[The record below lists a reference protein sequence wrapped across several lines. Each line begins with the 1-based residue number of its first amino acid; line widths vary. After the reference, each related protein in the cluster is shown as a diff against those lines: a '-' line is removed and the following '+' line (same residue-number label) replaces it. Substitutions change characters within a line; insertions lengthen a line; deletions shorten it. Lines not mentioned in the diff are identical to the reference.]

1 MAKEDYLVITDAT
14 SDIIPYYADQEGI
27 RVIPMEVTMTDGYV
41 FDATYNS
48 EHVSLADFYEKIRSG
63 LFAQTSAITP
73 ERYRAYL
80 TPLLEEGHDIL
91 YNCFTSGMSSTYN
104 NACMVAAELREQ
116 FPERKLFVVDSI
128 GATGGQGY
136 HTYFAARNRDRGM
149 SIEDNAKWLED
160 TKHHV
165 QYTWTVSDLMH
176 LNRGGRLSKTAAIFG
191 TALQI
196 KPVGDI
202 DDDGKLV
209 SIGKARGRK
218 LALRRLCDMM
228 EKSIDTSFDYPVKIC
243 HCDCPEDAET
253 LKQMVLATGKVKE
266 VVIGRT
272 GPVVGTH
279 LGPSGLTLFYFCDRR
294 LDTI

>member
-1 MAKEDYLVITDAT
+1 MAKEDYLVITDAA

-116 FPERKLFVVDSI
+116 LAETQVSQDTPETDIIHCPVC
-128 GATGGQGY
+128 GAELPKVAMFCGKCG
-136 HTYFAARNRDRGM
+136 R
-149 SIEDNAKWLED
+149 
-160 TKHHV
+160 
-165 QYTWTVSDLMH
+165 
-176 LNRGGRLSKTAAIFG
+176 RLS
-191 TALQI
+191 
-196 KPVGDI
+196 
-202 DDDGKLV
+202 
-209 SIGKARGRK
+209 
-218 LALRRLCDMM
+218 
-228 EKSIDTSFDYPVKIC
+228 
-243 HCDCPEDAET
+243 
-253 LKQMVLATGKVKE
+253 
-266 VVIGRT
+266 
-272 GPVVGTH
+272 
-279 LGPSGLTLFYFCDRR
+279 
-294 LDTI
+294 